1 MHRKHITRIDDAEIG
16 ELRASVAGPV
26 LRDGDDGYEAV
37 RAVWNGMIQ
46 LRPGLIVRC
55 AGTADVIAALSFAR
69 DNDLEIAVRGGGH
82 NVAGKSLCAD
92 GLLIDCS
99 MMKGI
104 VVDPTNQTV
113 RAQTGV
119 LWGELDR
126 ETQAFGLATPGGV
139 VSTTGIAGLTLGGG
153 FGWLM
158 RKHGLTCDNVLSLN
172 LVTADGTPFVA
183 SEADNADL
191 FWALRGGGANFGV
204 VTSIEYRLHPVGPTV
219 LGGMVLHPWPQAR
232 EVLRFYRDFTST
244 APNELTTYAGLMHTP
259 DGIPVAGIVV
269 CYAGPVEEGERAVRA
284 VKEFGSPV
292 ADLIGPMPFVAHQ
305 QIFDAGFPKGNLY
318 YEKSSF
324 LPDLG
329 DDAIDVLV
337 AQYERAPSPLSFV
350 VVEHHGGA
358 IRRVD
363 PGATAFAHREPE
375 YNLIPPAV
383 WTDPASSDANV
394 AWGRRL
400 FDLMRP
406 YSTGAS
412 YVNYMSEGE
421 SEERVRGAY
430 GDNYSRLAMLK
441 GKYDPTNVFHLNQN
455 IEPS

>member
-1 MHRKHITRIDDAEIG
+1 MVTATAVDHSAIEA
-16 ELRASVAGPV
+16 LRASVAGPV
-26 LRDGDDGYEAV
+26 FRDGDDGYDAV

-46 LRPGLIVRC
+46 LRPRLIVRC
-55 AGTADVIAALSFAR
+55 TGTADVIKALSFAR

-104 VVDPTNQTV
+104 LVDPTNRTV

-126 ETQAFGLATPGGV
+126 ETQVFGLATPGGV

-158 RKHGLTCDNVLSLN
+158 RKHGLTCDNVLSFN
-172 LVTADGTPFVA
+172 VVTADGTALVA
-183 SEADNADL
+183 NEADNTDL

-204 VTSIEYRLHPVGPTV
+204 VTSIDYRLHPVGPIV
-219 LGGMVLHPWPQAR
+219 MGGMALHPWAHAR
-232 EVLRFYRDFTST
+232 DVLRFYRDFTST
-244 APNELTTYAGLMHTP
+244 APDELTTYAGLLHTP
-259 DGIPVAGIVV
+259 DGTPAAGIVV
-269 CYAGPVEEGERAVRA
+269 CYAGPVEDGERAVRP

-292 ADLIGPMPFVAHQ
+292 ADLIGPMPFVDHQ
-305 QIFDAGFPKGNLY
+305 QIFDAGFPPGNLY

-324 LPDLG
+324 LPDLS

-337 AQYERAPSPLSFV
+337 AQYEQAPSPMSFV

-363 PGATAFAHREPE
+363 PDATAFAHREPE

-383 WTDPASSDANV
+383 WTDPASSEMNIG
-394 AWGRRL
+394 WERRL
-400 FDLMRP
+400 WDLMQP

-421 SEERVRGAY
+421 TEERVRGAY
-430 GDNYSRLAMLK
+430 GDNYSRLATLK

-455 IEPS
+455 IKPS